1 MSRKLLVTLIGMSL
15 SVLFAA
21 FKWEISYLVTALGFA
36 ASYITGNV
44 ASEKVR
50 GK

>member
-1 MSRKLLVTLIGMSL
+1 MSRKLIVTLIGMGMSII
-15 SVLFAA
+15 FAA
-21 FKWEISYLVTALGFA
+21 FKWEISYLITALGFA

-50 GK
+50 Q